1 MKVLHIITGL
11 NVGGAEN
18 MLCKLLENGNA
29 SDRSAAVLSLL
40 DPGPL
45 AERIRAIGVPIYTL
59 GMKSGLAGPISTI
72 RLARIVN
79 IVSPDVL
86 HGWMYHGNL
95 AATFAH
101 STVARRLPL
110 IWNVRHSLAD
120 PSLETRRTRAILKIS
135 AAISRAPS
143 SIIYNSA
150 RAADQHEKY
159 GYSPHRRVVIPNGF
173 DFDIFRP
180 NIQAR
185 KRMGGEFA
193 IDPGATVV
201 GIVAR
206 LHPMK
211 AHAMLVKAVG
221 HARAAG
227 RDLHLVMI
235 GEGISSPPAEL
246 AAAIADHL
254 PADRVTLLGARSD
267 IADILPGFDILAV
280 PSGWGEGFPNVI
292 GEALACEVPVVTTD
306 VGDSALIVAENGI
319 VVAPGDADSFA
330 QALVELTDLGP
341 EGRAAMGRAGR
352 NRTRGLYGLAEIADR
367 YERLYEAVS
376 GDDGTPRRTLDV
388 QEEPVRIR

>member
-101 STVARRLPL
+101 STVGRRLPL